1 MTEPTFD
8 PDKPAPSSRGP
19 RTPKSQPR
27 AGKSGGWSLR
37 LWPSIVLGVL
47 LLGAAGAMF
56 LAFCVILLWPRLP
69 DLSKVTDYRPDLPL
83 RVFTAKGTLIG
94 EFGVQRR
101 AVVPYDQVPKQL
113 KQAVLAAED
122 SRFFEHGAIDFA
134 GVARAA
140 LADFGAGGAVQGAS
154 TITMQVAR
162 DFYLSPEKT
171 PLRKFVEALLA
182 YKIENTL
189 SKDQILDRYINQVYL
204 GQRAYGFAA
213 AAQVY
218 YGKPLT
224 ELSLAQMAVL
234 AGLPQAPSA
243 YNPQSSMKL
252 AVWRQ
257 HYVLGRMLALG
268 NITRQQYEQ
277 ALAAPLNVLT
287 GQGVL
292 HYSVDADYAAE
303 AVRELMVARFGEAAY
318 TDGYKVTT
326 TLVDA
331 DQTAANAAVRAGLL
345 AYDRHTGW
353 RGPEAHVDLPASAQD
368 ATQAA
373 LRALKPAH
381 DVGGLKAAVVL
392 SVDPKAVVVIRRDG
406 QQETIS
412 GQGLDFCRT
421 GLNSKASAAKRL
433 RVGSLVR
440 LHKDAK
446 GAWSI
451 VQLPLAQSALV
462 SLQPQTG
469 AVQAWVGGFDFNH
482 EKFDHV
488 DQAYRQ
494 PGSSFKPFI
503 YSAAVAEGL
512 APSTVIDDSP
522 ISINPGP
529 GQPLWQPHNYENGF
543 AGPIP
548 AAAALA
554 HSDNVCAVRVVLAVG
569 VPYARYHASQFG
581 LPLNQIPPYPTMVL
595 GAGSFTP
602 LQMARAYGV
611 FASGGY
617 LVQPMLISKIT
628 DARGNLVYQAPKPVL
643 GEADAPRIISP
654 GNAYLLT
661 RMMQDVIQYGT
672 GAAAR
677 ALGRTDLAG
686 KTGTTSDFHDAWFD
700 GYNHNRVTVTW
711 VGYNQPR
718 SLGKGEQGASVAL
731 PIWMQYMRTA
741 LSGDPD
747 IPWAAPPEV
756 VQIPVNPA
764 TGFASVGDFAVP
776 NPKEAYFLQQ
786 YPPLDPA
793 AVPGLAAGSSSAAA
807 TGTVGTAGGQLT
819 SGSGQP
825 VTAGAAPGPVPNP
838 RPAPAQNN
846 GSFIVLPGA
855 GQ

>member
-1 MTEPTFD
+1 
-8 PDKPAPSSRGP
+8 
-19 RTPKSQPR
+19 
-27 AGKSGGWSLR
+27 
-37 LWPSIVLGVL
+37 
-47 LLGAAGAMF
+47 MF

-268 NITRQQYEQ
+268 DITRQQYEQ

-353 RGPEAHVDLPASAQD
+353 RGPEAHVDLPANAQD

-392 SVDPKAVVVIRRDG
+392 SMDPKAVVVIRRDG

-421 GLNSKASAAKRL
+421 GLNSKAPPAKRL

-446 GAWSI
+446 GTWSI

-469 AVQAWVGGFDFNH
+469 AVQAWVG
-482 EKFDHV
+482 
-488 DQAYRQ
+488 ASTSTMR
-494 PGSSFKPFI
+494 SSITWIRP
-503 YSAAVAEGL
+503 
-512 APSTVIDDSP
+512 TVS
-522 ISINPGP
+522 
-529 GQPLWQPHNYENGF
+529 
-543 AGPIP
+543 
-548 AAAALA
+548 
-554 HSDNVCAVRVVLAVG
+554 
-569 VPYARYHASQFG
+569 
-581 LPLNQIPPYPTMVL
+581 
-595 GAGSFTP
+595 
-602 LQMARAYGV
+602 
-611 FASGGY
+611 
-617 LVQPMLISKIT
+617 
-628 DARGNLVYQAPKPVL
+628 
-643 GEADAPRIISP
+643 
-654 GNAYLLT
+654 
-661 RMMQDVIQYGT
+661 
-672 GAAAR
+672 
-677 ALGRTDLAG
+677 
-686 KTGTTSDFHDAWFD
+686 
-700 GYNHNRVTVTW
+700 
-711 VGYNQPR
+711 
-718 SLGKGEQGASVAL
+718 
-731 PIWMQYMRTA
+731 
-741 LSGDPD
+741 
-747 IPWAAPPEV
+747 
-756 VQIPVNPA
+756 
-764 TGFASVGDFAVP
+764 
-776 NPKEAYFLQQ
+776 
-786 YPPLDPA
+786 
-793 AVPGLAAGSSSAAA
+793 
-807 TGTVGTAGGQLT
+807 
-819 SGSGQP
+819 
-825 VTAGAAPGPVPNP
+825 
-838 RPAPAQNN
+838 PAPASSPLSTRPPWLKGWHRQPSLMTRPSPSTPDRVSRY
-846 GSFIVLPGA
+846 GSRITTKTASPAPYLRRLRWPIRTTSAPCAWCWPWVCPTRGITPRSS
-855 GQ
+855 GCP